1 VERGRK
7 TNVVMVALALAAPPL
22 AHAADPATPE
32 EVSLQPVYE
41 CSDVGNKLEE
51 AEKDLDNLRAL
62 RDADELDTAWEIAV
76 NRFVD
81 LTKCKMLGTKKLALR
96 ASLRAAEVEEEWV
109 QALGRRVVVAQER
122 LDAGPYK
129 PNVRLTMET
138 HLLTLKNFLSTL
150 KLLAR
155 QQYIAALWEARVQ
168 GDEDVAFTCEAALAR
183 LDVEGKV
190 KQAPVKK

>member
-1 VERGRK
+1 MERGR
-7 TNVVMVALALAAPPL
+7 TSNVVAAVLALAAPVL
-22 AHAADPATPE
+22 ARAADPAVPE

-41 CSDVGNKLEE
+41 CSDVGRKLEE

-76 NRFVD
+76 TRFAD
-81 LTKCKMLGTKKLALR
+81 LTKCKMLGTRKLALR
-96 ASLRAAEVEEEWV
+96 AALRASEVEEEWV
-109 QALGRRVVVAQER
+109 QAVARRVVAAKER
-122 LDAGPYK
+122 LAAGPHK

-138 HLLTLKNFLSTL
+138 HLLTLNNFLSTL

-155 QQYIAALWEARVQ
+155 QQYIAALWEARAQ